1 VELKAMRP
9 ALALELA
16 DAERLLDAALAE
28 ALRNGSQVAAAV
40 VDGGGRLIAFRR
52 LDGASAAAAEAAI
65 AKARMAALSGNDTA
79 GQEAAINGERPALL
93 QLAPV
98 LGQPAAAMGGGLA
111 LRWEGNLVGGLGV
124 SGMTPQRDAEIA
136 AAGAAALPPW
146 PHLDAVSFSCADAE
160 ACAAFFCSQLGFRR
174 LGAIT
179 PGPGYASLIGLP
191 GARLKLVRLAL
202 GQERLELLEVQALG
216 PGQRPGRPFP
226 ADSRSNDLWFQHIC
240 IVVRDLEQASAP
252 VREAIGSG
260 ALQAISSAPQ
270 RLPEWNAGAA
280 GIEAFKLHSPEGHCL
295 ELLAFPA
302 DKGDARWHGLDGEA
316 TPGPAGPGGAG
327 VFLGIDHSA
336 IGVADTERSCRFYN
350 QLLGLRLG
358 GDGINEGPE
367 QDGLDGLAGTR
378 VRITGHRCPSG
389 AGIECLDYRTP
400 AGGRPMPA
408 DLAPQDR
415 AHGQLRL
422 VVGREPAQLAAI
434 AASVEQYGGRLLSPG
449 VVTLAAAEVREL
461 GFTAGLQLGDP
472 DGHRLQLVVR

>member
-1 VELKAMRP
+1 MRP

-28 ALRNGSQVAAAV
+28 ARRDGSRVAAAV
-40 VDGGGRLIAFRR
+40 VDGGGRLLGFRR
-52 LDGASAAAAEAAI
+52 LDGASPAAAEAAI

-98 LGQPAAAMGGGLA
+98 LGQPAAAMGGGIA
-111 LRWEGNLVGGLGV
+111 LRWQGELLGGLGV
-124 SGMTPQRDAEIA
+124 SGMTPARDGQIA
-136 AAGAAALPPW
+136 AAGAAALAPW
-146 PHLDAVSFSCADAE
+146 PHLEAVSFSCADAE
-160 ACAAFFCSQLGFRR
+160 ACAAFFCSQLGCRR
-174 LGAIT
+174 LDAIE
-179 PGPGYASLIGLP
+179 PGPSYASLIGLP
-191 GARLKLVRLAL
+191 GAQLKLVRLAL
-202 GQERLELLEVQALG
+202 GRERLELLEVQALP
-216 PGQRPGRPFP
+216 PGQRAGRPFP

-240 IVVRDLEQASAP
+240 VVVRDLEQASAP
-252 VREAIGSG
+252 LRQAIAGGS
-260 ALQAISSAPQ
+260 LQPISSAPQ
-270 RLPEWNAGAA
+270 RLPDSNSAAA

-295 ELLAFPA
+295 ELLQFPP
-302 DKGDARWHGLDGEA
+302 DKGDARWHSPES
-316 TPGPAGPGGAG
+316 TG

-336 IGVADTERSCRFYN
+336 IGISDTERSCRFYN

-358 GDGINEGPE
+358 SDGINEGPE

-378 VRITGHRCPSG
+378 VRITGHRCASG
-389 AGIECLDYRTP
+389 AGIECLDYRAP

-422 VVGREPAQLAAI
+422 VVGQGPAQLEAI
-434 AASVEQYGGRLLSPG
+434 AAQLEQHGGRLLSPG
-449 VVTLAAAEVREL
+449 VVTLSSQEAESL
-461 GFTAGLQLGDP
+461 GFQAGLQVGDP

>member
-1 VELKAMRP
+1 MRP

-16 DAERLLDAALAE
+16 DAERLLAAALAE
-28 ALRNGSQVAAAV
+28 ALRDGSRVAAAV

-52 LDGASAAAAEAAI
+52 LDGASAAAADAAI

-98 LGQPAAAMGGGLA
+98 LGQPAAAMAGGLA
-111 LRWEGNLVGGLGV
+111 LRWEDNLVGGLGV

-146 PHLDAVSFSCADAE
+146 PHLDAMSFSCADAE
-160 ACAAFFCSQLGFRR
+160 VCAAFFCSELGFRR
-174 LGAIT
+174 LDAIT

-202 GQERLELLEVQALG
+202 GCERLELLEVQALAS
-216 PGQRPGRPFP
+216 GQRAGRPFP
-226 ADSRSNDLWFQHIC
+226 PDSRSTDLWFQHIC
-240 IVVRDLEQASAP
+240 IVVRNLEQASAP
-252 VREAIGSG
+252 LRLQIASG
-260 ALQAISSAPQ
+260 TLQAISAEPQ
-270 RLPEWNAGAA
+270 RLPASNPAAA

-295 ELLAFPA
+295 ELLAFPP
-302 DKGDARWHGLDGEA
+302 DKGDPRWHSPCSSSPETSSL
-316 TPGPAGPGGAG
+316 
-327 VFLGIDHSA
+327 FLGIDHSA
-336 IGVADTERSCRFYN
+336 IGVADSARSCRFYN

-358 GDGINEGPE
+358 GDGINEGEE
-367 QDGLDGLAGTR
+367 QDQLDGLGGTR
-378 VRITGHRCPSG
+378 VRITSHRCPSG
-389 AGIECLDYRTP
+389 AGIECLDYRAPT
-400 AGGRPMPA
+400 GGRPMPA

-422 VVGREPAQLAAI
+422 LVGRDPAQLETI
-434 AASVEQYGGRLLSPG
+434 AAALADYGGRLLSPG
-449 VVTLAAAEVREL
+449 VVTLSAPEARDL
-461 GFTAGLQLGDP
+461 GFRAGLQVSDP

>member
-9 ALALELA
+9 SIALDLA
-16 DAERLLDAALAE
+16 DAERLLEAALAE
-28 ALRNGSQVAAAV
+28 AQRDGSRVAAAV

-79 GQEAAINGERPALL
+79 SQEASINDERPALL

-98 LGQPAAAMGGGLA
+98 LGQPAAAMGGGIA
-111 LRWEGNLVGGLGV
+111 LRWEGDLLGGLGV
-124 SGMTPQRDAEIA
+124 SGMTPQRDGAIA

-174 LGAIT
+174 LDAID
-179 PGPGYASLIGLP
+179 PGPGYARLIGLP

-202 GQERLELLEVQALG
+202 GQERLELLEVQELG

-240 IVVRDLEQASAP
+240 IVVRDLEQACAP
-252 VREAIGSG
+252 LRQAIASVS
-260 ALQAISSAPQ
+260 LQTISSAPQ
-270 RLPEWNAGAA
+270 RLPDWNAAAA

-295 ELLAFPA
+295 ELLHFPP
-302 DKGDARWHGLDGEA
+302 DKGKARWHGEA
-316 TPGPAGPGGAG
+316 GL
-327 VFLGIDHSA
+327 FLGIDHSA
-336 IGVADTERSCRFYN
+336 IGVADSGRSCRFYN
-350 QLLGLRLG
+350 QLLGLWLG

-367 QDGLDGLAGTR
+367 QDGLDGLSGTR
-378 VRITGHRCPSG
+378 VRITSHRCPSG

-400 AGGRPMPA
+400 EGGRPMPA

-422 VVGREPAQLAAI
+422 LVGREPAQLEAI
-434 AASVEQYGGRLLSPG
+434 AAGLEEYGGRLISAG
-449 VVTLAAAEVREL
+449 VVRLSDPEARAL
-461 GFTAGLQLGDP
+461 GFLAGLQVCDP

>member
-1 VELKAMRP
+1 MRS
-9 ALALELA
+9 ALALDLA
-16 DAERLLDAALAE
+16 DAERLLAAALAE
-28 ALRNGSQVAAAV
+28 ARRDGSRVAAAV

-52 LDGASAAAAEAAI
+52 LDGASAAAADAAI

-98 LGQPAAAMGGGLA
+98 LGQPAAAMAGGLA
-111 LRWEGNLVGGLGV
+111 LRWEDNLVGGLGV
-124 SGMTPQRDAEIA
+124 SGMTPERDAAIA

-160 ACAAFFCSQLGFRR
+160 ATATFFCSQLGCRR
-174 LGAIT
+174 LDAID
-179 PGPGYASLIGLP
+179 PGLGYAHLIGLP

-202 GQERLELLEVQALG
+202 GHERLELLEVQEPG
-216 PGQRPGRPFP
+216 PGQPAGRPFP

-252 VREAIGSG
+252 LREAIAAGE
-260 ALQAISSAPQ
+260 LQAISTAPQ
-270 RLPEWNAGAA
+270 RLPDWNKAAA
-280 GIEAFKLHSPEGHCL
+280 GIGAFKLHSPEGHCL
-295 ELLAFPA
+295 ELLQFPP
-302 DKGDARWHGLDGEA
+302 DKGEARWHSLADA
-316 TPGPAGPGGAG
+316 SSSDPAGL
-327 VFLGIDHSA
+327 FLGIDHSA
-336 IGVADTERSCRFYN
+336 IGVADSERSCRFYA

-367 QDGLDGLAGTR
+367 QDGLDGLGGTR
-378 VRITGHRCPSG
+378 VRITSHRCPSG

-400 AGGRPMPA
+400 EGGRPMPA

-422 VVGREPAQLAAI
+422 LVGREPAQLEASAAG
-434 AASVEQYGGRLLSPG
+434 VEQHGGRLVSPG
-449 VVTLAAAEVREL
+449 VVTLPDPEARAL
-461 GFTAGLQLGDP
+461 GFQAGLQVSDP

>member
-1 VELKAMRP
+1 MR
-9 ALALELA
+9 AAFVLELA

-28 ALRNGSQVAAAV
+28 ARRDRSRVAAAV

-52 LDGASAAAAEAAI
+52 LDGASPAAAEAAI
-65 AKARMAALSGNDTA
+65 AKARMAALTGSDTA
-79 GQEAAINGERPALL
+79 GLETAINGERPALL
-93 QLAPV
+93 QLAPA
-98 LGQPAAAMGGGLA
+98 LGQPAAAMGGGIA
-111 LRWEGNLVGGLGV
+111 LRWSGELLGGLGV
-124 SGMTPQRDAEIA
+124 SGMTPQRDAQIA

-174 LGAIT
+174 LDAID

-191 GARLKLVRLAL
+191 EARLKLVRLAL
-202 GQERLELLEVQALG
+202 GRERLELLEVQALG

-240 IVVRDLEQASAP
+240 IVVRDLERACAPLRQAI
-252 VREAIGSG
+252 EG
-260 ALQAISSAPQ
+260 AGLQAISSAPQ
-270 RLPEWNAGAA
+270 RLPAWNSAAA

-295 ELLAFPA
+295 ELLQFPP
-302 DKGDARWHGLDGEA
+302 DKGEAHWHGLEDGTSA
-316 TPGPAGPGGAG
+316 DPPGL
-327 VFLGIDHSA
+327 FLGIDHSA
-336 IGVADTERSCRFYN
+336 IGVADTERSCRFYE
-350 QLLGLRLG
+350 QLLGLRHG

-367 QDGLDGLAGTR
+367 QDQLDGLSGTR
-378 VRITGHRCPSG
+378 VRISSHRCPSG

-400 AGGRPMPA
+400 EGGRPMPA

-422 VVGREPAQLAAI
+422 VVGQGPGQLEEIAAAI
-434 AASVEQYGGRLLSPG
+434 ESHGGRLVSSG
-449 VVTLAAAEVREL
+449 VVTLSAVEAREL
-461 GFTAGLQLGDP
+461 GFRAGLQVSDP